1 MASLRDV
8 GERALISNMMKRIRK
23 VEKYGPGDDA
33 AIVRMGGDTVLSTD
47 IVTFARHMPKGMTYE
62 EFGWMSAAVNFS
74 DIASM
79 GADPVGI
86 LVSFAMPADLDESS
100 LYEMMDGVDQ
110 CAEFCGASILG
121 GDTKTGEGL
130 ICCTAVGDMYGRNPL
145 TRSGAQQGDV
155 VAVTGTLGSAAAGFY
170 AIEHGIDEKDA
181 ISSLKT
187 PIPRMKE
194 GVMLAQCSVTSCM
207 DISDGL
213 STTVL
218 EVCSKSGVGMDILWE
233 SLPVG
238 AGVERMTEFVSK
250 EHMMLDF
257 GGEYELMFTFNR
269 DDLERLYDSG
279 LEFTIIGRVNDSGQ
293 ANILKDGSITEV
305 RNGGYEHFKDRS

>member
-8 GERALISNMMKRIRK
+8 GERALIANMMERIRPAGR
-23 VEKYGPGDDA
+23 YGPGDDA
-33 AIVRMGGDTVLSTD
+33 TIVRMSGDTVLSTD
-47 IVTFARHMPKGMTYE
+47 VVTFARHMPEGMSYE

-100 LYEMMDGVDQ
+100 LYEMMDGIDQ
-110 CAEFCGASILG
+110 CAEFCEATILG

-145 TRSGAQQGDV
+145 TRSGASPGDV

-170 AIEHGIDEKDA
+170 ALEHGIDEKDA

-187 PIPRMKE
+187 PIPRIKE
-194 GVMLAQCSVTSCM
+194 GVMLAQCSATSCM

-238 AGVERMTEFVSK
+238 AGVERMTEYVSK

-257 GGEYELMFTFNR
+257 GGDYELLFTFNR
-269 DDLERLYDSG
+269 DDLERLHDSG
-279 LEFTIIGRVNDSGQ
+279 LEFTVIGRVNDSGK

>member
-8 GERALISNMMKRIRK
+8 GERALISNMMKRIRPTG
-23 VEKYGPGDDA
+23 KYGPGDDA
-33 AIVRMGGDTVLSTD
+33 AVIRMGGDTVLSTD
-47 IVTFARHMPKGMTYE
+47 IVTFARHAPKGITYV
-62 EFGWMSAAVNFS
+62 EFGWMAAAVNFS

-100 LYEMMDGVDQ
+100 LYEMMDGIDQ
-110 CAEFCGASILG
+110 CAEFCEATILG

-130 ICCTAVGDMYGRNPL
+130 ICCTAVGDMYGRSPL
-145 TRSGAQQGDV
+145 TRSGAKPGDV

-170 AIEHGIDEKDA
+170 AIQHDIDEKDA

-194 GVMLAQCSVTSCM
+194 GVMLAQCNVTSCM

-218 EVCSKSGVGMDILWE
+218 EVCSKSNVGMDILWD

-238 AGVERMTEFVSK
+238 SGVDRITEYVSK

-257 GGEYELMFTFNR
+257 GGDYELLFTFNR
-269 DDLERLYDSG
+269 DDIERLYNCG
-279 LEFTIIGRVNDSGQ
+279 LEFTIIGRVNDSGV
-293 ANILKDGSITEV
+293 ANILKDGCTMEV
-305 RNGGYEHFKDRS
+305 CNGGYEHFKDRS